1 MIYNSAWTIFYRVN
15 LQEYIMEVTI
25 IIIQTVINCTV
36 VTNNEGIGKGAQY
49 ESQGVRVN
57 ADSNDEKTSRHV
69 RNCQT

>member
-1 MIYNSAWTIFYRVN
+1 
-15 LQEYIMEVTI
+15 MEVTI